1 MPDKFIGVCCVLK
14 KWLLGTFAAIMVISG
29 CSQEKNTVEDQ
40 PKKQVEDIVKDEQE
54 PGFQSPLT
62 GEKTAVEPNARAVAV
77 VVNNHPAA
85 RPQSG
90 LYKAD
95 LVYEVLAEGNV
106 TRFLAIFESEQPER
120 IGPVRSARD
129 YFLTLAKGYDSLFI
143 AHGYSPDAKGMLDSG
158 YIDHLNGIQYDGT
171 LFKRADFRKAPH
183 NSYITFDNIKKG
195 AENSG
200 YQLNGSPEG
209 FRFLAEEQLENLSGE
224 EANRIQVSYGHSN
237 FDIQYEYDGEASK
250 YHRYSTGEDTVD
262 LETNEPILLDNILI
276 VEMDHEVI
284 DNAGRKAIDLTSG
297 GRGYL
302 LQKGIRNE
310 VTWENVDG
318 RILPFINGE
327 EAEFVPGKTWINIVP
342 SLDGVT
348 FGS

>member
-14 KWLLGTFAAIMVISG
+14 KWLLGLFAVMMIISG
-29 CSQEKNTVEDQ
+29 CSQEENAVEDQ

-54 PGFQSPLT
+54 PAFQSPLT
-62 GEKTAVEPNARAVAV
+62 GEKTDVEPNARAVAV

-90 LYKAD
+90 LHKAD

-120 IGPVRSARD
+120 IGPVRSARE
-129 YFLTLAKGYDSLFI
+129 YFLKLAKGYDSFFI
-143 AHGYSPDAKGMLDSG
+143 AHGYSPDAKDMLDNG
-158 YIDHLNGIQYDGT
+158 FIDHLNGIQYDGT

-195 AENSG
+195 GESRG

-209 FRFLAEEQLENLSGE
+209 FHFLSEEQLENLSGD
-224 EANRIQVSYGHSN
+224 EAKRIQVSYGTST
-237 FDIQYEYDGEASK
+237 FDVQYEYDTEATK
-250 YHRYSTGEDTVD
+250 YHRYANGEETVD
-262 LETNEPILLDNILI
+262 LETNESILLDNILI

-310 VTWENVDG
+310 VTWENVGG

-327 EAEFVPGKTWINIVP
+327 EVKFVPGKTWINIVP
-342 SLDGVT
+342 SLDRVT